1 MNRVE
6 KIIKE
11 IETKGLK
18 ISRVEKEAGLEKGT
32 LRRWEKKLPKTFEME
47 ENINKAIETLRNEN
61 SRSL

>member
-6 KIIKE
+6 KIINE

-18 ISRVEKEAGLEKGT
+18 ISRVEKQAGYEKGT

-47 ENINKAIETLRNEN
+47 QNIYKAIEEL
-61 SRSL
+61 S